1 MLSIYYAFACEQG
14 LLNALNAIFPN
25 CPQRYCLR
33 HIYANFQS
41 ARFRGEELK
50 KYMDGAAYSYTRH
63 GFNVNMENLRQES
76 QEAWEWLCKIEVKTW
91 ARWAMDTNC
100 KTYLAVNN
108 LSEVYNRMIL
118 DVRGEPSRPCVK
130 VLGPS

>member
-1 MLSIYYAFACEQG
+1 
-14 LLNALNAIFPN
+14 
-25 CPQRYCLR
+25 
-33 HIYANFQS
+33 
-41 ARFRGEELK
+41 
-50 KYMDGAAYSYTRH
+50 MDGAAYSYTRH

-108 LSEVYNRMIL
+108 LSEVYNRMIF
-118 DVRGEPSRPCVK
+118 DVRGKPIRTMCEGIRTKLMLKYNEKRIGGGAKC
-130 VLGPS
+130 